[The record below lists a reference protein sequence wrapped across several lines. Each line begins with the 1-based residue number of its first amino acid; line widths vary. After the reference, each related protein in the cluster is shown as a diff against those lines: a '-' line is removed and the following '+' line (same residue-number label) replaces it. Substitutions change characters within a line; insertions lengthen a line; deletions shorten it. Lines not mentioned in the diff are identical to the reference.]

1 MNKYVMEQILECF
14 LNKNEEV
21 TLVLIDGSKH
31 VVIIDNIVFYD
42 DYIVIGA
49 EGYSS
54 YIPYES
60 VIKINKP
67 WYAVGE
73 GL

>member
-67 WYAVGE
+67 WYAV
-73 GL
+73 

>member
-54 YIPYES
+54 DIPYES

-67 WYAVGE
+67 WYAV
-73 GL
+73 